1 MEHPR
6 IGQHVT
12 LDPAAAA
19 EVEKAHLAAET
30 WTVEH
35 VRPSKQDAFL
45 VSTADA
51 REGKLHMRRLERV
64 PFAALVAETD
74 ATEEED
80 GEERPKC
87 WMCDQTITDAHE
99 DAGTVFMDGGTG
111 PGVDV
116 CSDECAD
123 NFYKS

>member
-1 MEHPR
+1 MENVTT
-6 IGQHVT
+6 GQHVT

-19 EVEKAHLAAET
+19 EVGKAKLATEV

-64 PFAALVAETD
+64 PFSALVAAE
-74 ATEEED
+74 
-80 GEERPKC
+80 
-87 WMCDQTITDAHE
+87 
-99 DAGTVFMDGGTG
+99 
-111 PGVDV
+111 
-116 CSDECAD
+116 
-123 NFYKS
+123 

>member
-1 MEHPR
+1 MENVT

-19 EVEKAHLAAET
+19 EVEKSHLVAEV

-51 REGKLHMRRLERV
+51 REGKGTMRRLERV
-64 PFAALVAETD
+64 PFAALVAVV
-74 ATEEED
+74 EEE
-80 GEERPKC
+80 EEADDADALKC
-87 WMCDQTITDAHE
+87 WMCEKVITDADE
-99 DAGTVFMDGGTG
+99 EQGEVYMDGGTG

-116 CSDECAD
+116 CSDKCAD
-123 NFYKS
+123 DFYKS

>member
-19 EVEKAHLAAET
+19 EVDKADLAGET

-64 PFAALVAETD
+64 PFSALVAVND
-74 ATEEED
+74 
-80 GEERPKC
+80 
-87 WMCDQTITDAHE
+87 
-99 DAGTVFMDGGTG
+99 
-111 PGVDV
+111 
-116 CSDECAD
+116 
-123 NFYKS
+123 